1 MTPLTRAE
9 ALTIMRQEI
18 SRIAPDADVDAVP
31 TDAPFREV
39 LELDSLDF
47 LNLVEVLIERTGAR
61 IDEEDYASL
70 RTLSGSADFL
80 VARTADRAAA
90 P

>member
-1 MTPLTRAE
+1 MKPLTHDE
-9 ALTIMRQEI
+9 ARTIMREEI
-18 SRIAPDADVDAVP
+18 FRIAPDADVDALP
-31 TDAPFREV
+31 ADAPFREV

-47 LNLVEVLIERTGAR
+47 LNLVEVLTERTGVR
-61 IDEEDYASL
+61 IDEEDYDFL

-90 P
+90 Q

>member
-1 MTPLTRAE
+1 MKPLTHAE

-18 SRIAPDADVDAVP
+18 FRIAPEADVDGLA
-31 TDAPFREV
+31 TDARFREV

-47 LNLVEVLIERTGAR
+47 LNLVEALTERTGAR

-70 RTLSGSADFL
+70 QTLSGSADFL
-80 VARTADRAAA
+80 VARTADRATAS
-90 P
+90 